1 MAKDLYTA
9 RAHVLGGREDG
20 HGRTDDGVLEVDLRP
35 PGGEGEGRGTN
46 PEQLFAI
53 GYGACF
59 DGALAAV
66 ARRQKVDVGPV
77 SVDASVT
84 LQTGED
90 RSFGLAVRLDVSL
103 PELEDEQARELVA
116 AAHRVCP
123 YSNATR
129 GNVEVALSANGQPVG

>member
-1 MAKDLYTA
+1 MAKEIYTA
-9 RAHVLGGREDG
+9 RAHVDGGREDG
-20 HGRTDDGVLEVDLRP
+20 HGVTDDGVLDVDLRR
-35 PGGEGEGRGTN
+35 PGGEDASGGTN

-59 DGALAAV
+59 DGALGAV
-66 ARRQKVDVGPV
+66 ARREKVEIGTV

-84 LQTGED
+84 LLTGED
-90 RSFGLAVRLDVSL
+90 RSFGLAVALDVSL
-103 PELEDEQARELVA
+103 PDLDDERARELVE

-129 GNVEVALSANGQPVG
+129 GNVEVALTANGQPVG